1 VKKFEVHSAF
11 APAGDQGAAISEL
24 SRGVVARKKAQT
36 LKGVTGSGK
45 TFTMAK
51 IIEQAQLPTLVISHN
66 KTLAA
71 QLYREF
77 KDFFPENAVEYFVS
91 YYDYYQPEAYV
102 PGKDLYIEKDASI
115 NEEIDRLRLAATAAL
130 LERRD
135 VIVVATVSC
144 IYGIGNPRDYRDM
157 RLELSVGARLDPEEA
172 RRRLVR
178 LLYER
183 NDALLERAHFRVRG
197 DVLEIYPSYTTDA
210 VRVEFFGD
218 QIERI
223 RKIHPLTGE
232 SLGDADFYLIYP
244 AKHFVTPEEKLPDAL
259 QRIRDELAARHEEL
273 LEAGKLVEA
282 ERLKSR
288 TEYDLEMLE
297 EMGYCPGIEN
307 YSRHL
312 SGREEGER
320 PAVLLDFFPDKF
332 LMFIDES
339 HVTIPQIRGMY
350 EGDRARKLNLVRYGF
365 RLPSALDN
373 RPLYFA
379 EFEALIDRVVYVSA
393 TPSGEELEKSE
404 KLVEQVI
411 RPTGLLDPELE
422 VRPTEGQIEDL
433 YAEIRRR
440 IQAGER
446 TLVTTL
452 TKRMAEDLA
461 EYLSELGLKVRYL
474 HSEVETIERVEILRD
489 LRAGEFDVLVG
500 INLLR
505 EGLDLPE
512 VSLIGI
518 LDADKIGF
526 LRSATSLIQII
537 GRAARH
543 VNGKVIMYADR
554 VSEAMKLAI
563 EETERRRRLQA
574 EFNRLHG
581 VTPTSISKSVQDL
594 LVRRKEEKQGLAR
607 FDLELLER
615 QYNVL
620 VPKQRQALIKRLEEE
635 MLELAKDLEFER
647 AAVLRDEIQRLKEEA
662 GAPRASGRHGGDRAS
677 ERHGDD
683 RASERYGDDRVS
695 GRHGDSSPAV
705 SGSETARN
713 PRVPLRHG
721 ARKRRFPGS
730 TPS

>member
-1 VKKFEVHSAF
+1 VVKQFRVVAGF
-11 APAGDQGAAISEL
+11 QPAGDQAQAIEAL
-24 SRGVVARKKAQT
+24 ARGVLAGRKAQT

-51 IIEQAQLPTLVISHN
+51 IIERVQLPTLVISHN

-102 PGKDLYIEKDASI
+102 PGKDLYIEKDSSI

-135 VIVVATVSC
+135 VVVVATVSC
-144 IYGIGNPRDYRDM
+144 IYGIGNPRDYREM
-157 RLELSVGARLDPEEA
+157 RLELAVGSRLDPEDA

-183 NDALLERAHFRVRG
+183 NDAVLERAHFRVRG
-197 DVLEIYPSYTTDA
+197 DVLEIFPSYTTDA
-210 VRVEFFGD
+210 IRVEFFGD

-232 SLGDADFYLIYP
+232 SLGDVDFYLIYP
-244 AKHFVTPEEKLPDAL
+244 AKHFVTPEERLPEAL
-259 QRIRDELAARHEEL
+259 ERIRAELAARHKEL

-288 TEYDLEMLE
+288 TEYDLEMLQ

-320 PAVLLDFFPDKF
+320 PAVLLDFFPDRF
-332 LMFIDES
+332 LMFVDES
-339 HVTIPQIRGMY
+339 HVTLPQVRGMY

-379 EFEALIDRVVYVSA
+379 EFERLIDRAVFVSA
-393 TPSGEELEKSE
+393 TPGQEEQEKSE
-404 KLVEQVI
+404 QLVEQVI

-433 YAEIRRR
+433 YAEIRKR

-489 LRAGEFDVLVG
+489 LRLGTFDVLVG

-526 LRSATSLIQII
+526 LRSATSLIQTI

-543 VNGKVIMYADR
+543 LNGKVIMYADR
-554 VSEAMKLAI
+554 VSEAMRAAI
-563 EETERRRRLQA
+563 DETERRRRIQA
-574 EFNRLHG
+574 EYNRAHG
-581 VTPTSISKSVQDL
+581 ITPISISKSVQDL
-594 LVRRKEEKQGLAR
+594 LVRHKEEKQGLAR
-607 FDLELLER
+607 FDLELIER
-615 QYNVL
+615 EFNVV
-620 VPKQRQALIKRLEEE
+620 VPKQRQALIKRLEQE

-647 AAVLRDEIQRLKEEA
+647 AAVLRDEIRRLQEMK
-662 GAPRASGRHGGDRAS
+662 GPRAPSPKVSQRAS
-677 ERHGDD
+677 
-683 RASERYGDDRVS
+683 
-695 GRHGDSSPAV
+695 
-705 SGSETARN
+705 
-713 PRVPLRHG
+713 
-721 ARKRRFPGS
+721 KR
-730 TPS
+730 T